1 MTFKKLLAA
10 FVAVLILLSIVSCE
24 NQNEASETSEVEA
37 TSAEASETETTSEEV
52 SEIETTSEEVSEAEG
67 FTTPE
72 YDPKLL
78 DGKAK
83 EYLGELLPLY
93 EKCID
98 AIVNYEPTV
107 SGFDSDD
114 DFEKVWRVICIAFY
128 PTSALI
134 ETFADT
140 SEPYEFDGKS
150 ATFHF
155 KNKDKASHIEAYNAF
170 KDVID
175 AGLSRINEGDGEWA
189 KAARLYRFAHGAMQ
203 YGYGS
208 ANIYECVTNRRGICG
223 DYAEYLSLLA
233 RNAGFETYI
242 CGEVGIEG
250 MEHAW
255 SMIKVEGVWYHFDAC
270 WGFNETFGMS
280 TETRLDTIWKI
291 LVPDMAREDFD
302 KKIKLFGDSWFDESE
317 EFPDC
322 PQDIPESEREK
333 TEHILNGTFE

>member
-10 FVAVLILLSIVSCE
+10 FVAVFILLSIVSCE
-24 NQNEASETSEVEA
+24 SRGEPSSNSIEEGTTE
-37 TSAEASETETTSEEV
+37 AEASEEETTSIISDV
-52 SEIETTSEEVSEAEG
+52 SETKKFEP
-67 FTTPE
+67 PE

-78 DGKAK
+78 DEAT
-83 EYLGELLPLY
+83 EEFLGELLPLY
-93 EKCID
+93 EECID

-107 SGFDSDD
+107 SGFSSDD

-128 PTSALI
+128 PTPALI
-134 ETFADT
+134 ETFADCN
-140 SEPYEFDGKS
+140 EPYEFDGKS
-150 ATFHF
+150 VTFHF
-155 KNKDKASHIEAYNAF
+155 KNADIESHEEAYNAF
-170 KDVID
+170 ADIIN
-175 AGLSRINEGDGEWA
+175 AGLNTIEEGDGEWA

-291 LVPDMAREDFD
+291 LVPYMAREDFD
-302 KKIKLFGDSWFDESE
+302 EAVTLFGDSWFKESE